1 MLSRYDKGL
10 LYINELLPL
19 KVAIASHGPVSV
31 AIDAAHKSLSF
42 YSSGVYFEE
51 NCNNNI
57 DGLDHAVLAV
67 GYGEIAGMVRQI
79 RFINQF
85 LNMEIMKLSHYQSW
99 KSYCVG
105 HQIKKIFL
113 YISGLNRPFLYF

>member
-1 MLSRYDKGL
+1 MLSRYDEVVLSIKQ
-10 LYINELLPL
+10 LLPL

-51 NCNNNI
+51 DCNNNI

-79 RFINQF
+79 QLITR
-85 LNMEIMKLSHYQSW
+85 
-99 KSYCVG
+99 
-105 HQIKKIFL
+105 
-113 YISGLNRPFLYF
+113 